1 MASNIDMSIVSF
13 GPGVTQDN
21 FDKVIA
27 CPQFKTWVAKQDPAF
42 IYHNINID
50 HVTMFG
56 PRPGL
61 IHITTDVTFNG
72 VRSKRVIFMRGGAIG
87 VLFKLTSKQTRKTY
101 VIYVRQPRNAVGSRD
116 LIEIVA
122 GMLDGAT
129 GTLAANGIA
138 AKEIKEETGI
148 EILKDDLILLGTGL
162 PSPGGCDEWIDLYLV
177 HLTANDSFIQG
188 LIGKQTGELG
198 SDEQITLGIAEYND
212 FKTMLIDGR
221 CMDFK
226 AMSAIMMYETK
237 LARREISDAPT
248 RDLTPPTPEEID
260 DPMNC
265 DLHRCHVTG
274 GLGYTRNA
282 SGNYSMYAP
291 PCSGCR
297 IGNAEIE
304 ADCKAAEAYRMGVEA
319 AKAEAHLSTCP
330 FKEDESY
337 GEYTSWLQGYHY
349 HIKYG
354 NMSIAPD
361 LSASASG
368 GAGK

>member
-1 MASNIDMSIVSF
+1 MASIIDSSILSF

-72 VRSKRVIFMRGGAIG
+72 MRSKRVIFMRGGAIG

-212 FKTMLIDGR
+212 FKTMLLDGR

-248 RDLTPPTPEEID
+248 RDLTPPTPEEIA

-274 GLGYTRNA
+274 GLGYTRNG
-282 SGNYSMYAP
+282 SGNYSMFAP

-297 IGNAEIE
+297 IGMEETE
-304 ADCKAAEAYRMGVEA
+304 ADRKAAEAYRMGVEA

-349 HIKYG
+349 HLKYG
-354 NMSIAPD
+354 MTS
-361 LSASASG
+361 LSSSSSNAAG
-368 GAGK
+368 GAGGK